1 MHYKKSVFRS
11 LAMITQLGLCVITP
25 VFLCVFIG
33 YQVDSHL
40 GGSVMIP
47 MVILG
52 VLSGGRCAWGMAK
65 RTLEQ
70 EKKEDE
76 RIRKERTARI
86 TFHRITPTDI
96 SRSSR
101 FVGLLSHIIFRLP
114 PSFYSSVPPTV
125 LPQKYGWTALAC

>member
-76 RIRKERTARI
+76 RIRKENRALTSRTG
-86 TFHRITPTDI
+86 I
-96 SRSSR
+96 SKPKQSSR
-101 FVGLLSHIIFRLP
+101 IFAAGQSEEPKNRM
-114 PSFYSSVPPTV
+114 
-125 LPQKYGWTALAC
+125 KEADER

>member
-11 LAMITQLGLCVITP
+11 LAMITQLGLCVVTP

-33 YQVDSHL
+33 YQVDARF
-40 GGSVMIP
+40 GGNVMIP

-52 VLSGGRCAWGMAK
+52 VLSGGRCAWVMTK

-76 RIRKERTARI
+76 RIRRERRALIQRTG
-86 TFHRITPTDI
+86 I
-96 SRSSR
+96 SKPKQSSR
-101 FVGLLSHIIFRLP
+101 IFAAGQSEEP
-114 PSFYSSVPPTV
+114 ENQT
-125 LPQKYGWTALAC
+125 KEADEG

>member
-1 MHYKKSVFRS
+1 
-11 LAMITQLGLCVITP
+11 MITQLGLCVITP

-47 MVILG
+47 M
-52 VLSGGRCAWGMAK
+52 GRCAWGMAK

-76 RIRKERTARI
+76 RIRKESRALTSRTG
-86 TFHRITPTDI
+86 I
-96 SRSSR
+96 SKPKQSSR
-101 FVGLLSHIIFRLP
+101 IFAAGQSEEPKNRM
-114 PSFYSSVPPTV
+114 
-125 LPQKYGWTALAC
+125 KEADER

>member
-11 LAMITQLGLCVITP
+11 LAMITQLGLCVVTP

-33 YQVDSHL
+33 YQVDSRL
-40 GGSVMIP
+40 GGNVMIP

-52 VLSGGRCAWGMAK
+52 VLSGGRCAWVMTK

-76 RIRKERTARI
+76 RIRRESRALTQRTGISKPKQSSRIFTARQSEEPNQ
-86 TFHRITPTDI
+86 TKEADER
-96 SRSSR
+96 
-101 FVGLLSHIIFRLP
+101 
-114 PSFYSSVPPTV
+114 
-125 LPQKYGWTALAC
+125 